1 MEELNIY
8 RNRAGSL
15 DFDMLLNDIRARP
28 GDTLTLHSYQ
38 DLGPRSIT
46 AASVL
51 AVLSVRGI
59 KISCEALCEPFELI
73 GNHQKWVTQRKNRAM
88 LKAKKESGN
97 MGGRK
102 KTPESFIATI
112 YNQIAAGEYT
122 MKDFSSFNTLSESAF
137 RNGVNDLGWPW
148 PPTQGGDGQ

>member
-1 MEELNIY
+1 MQELNIY
-8 RNRAGSL
+8 RNRAGYL

-73 GNHQKWVTQRKNRAM
+73 GNHQKWVTQRKNRTM
-88 LKAKKESGN
+88 LKARKESGN

-102 KTPESFIATI
+102 KIPEETIVKI
-112 YNQIAAGEYT
+112 YNQIADGVYP
-122 MKDFSSFNTLSESAF
+122 MKEFETFNTVSESAF
-137 RNGVNDLGWPW
+137 RRGVAGMGWPW
-148 PPTQGGDGQ
+148 PPQ